1 MKILGIKLRS
11 IFLKTI
17 KKKIIAFVIGLIS
30 GIVVDVGLILLG
42 VFSLPIKW
50 LINYGV
56 IILGLGVSLMLIWI
70 LTVLVIEWK
79 LNPKEVIQRI

>member
-1 MKILGIKLRS
+1 M
-11 IFLKTI
+11 KTI
-17 KKKIIAFVIGLIS
+17 KKIIIAFVIGLIS